1 MDNKS
6 KIMVA
11 GAALLAAALLR
22 RPAAAAEDLFE
33 ADFTV
38 LDDENSQ
45 PIQGAR
51 VALSDRSAITDADGE
66 AAIRLQTEGLY
77 DFEVTRAGYEP
88 LEGSFVAE

>member
-11 GAALLAAALLR
+11 GAALLAAVLLR
-22 RPAAAAEDLFE
+22 RSAAAAEDLFE

-38 LDDENSQ
+38 LDDDTGQ
-45 PIQGAR
+45 PIPGAR
-51 VALSDRSAITDADGE
+51 VALLGRAATTDVNGE
-66 AAIRLQTEGLY
+66 TAIRLQVEGLY

-88 LEGSFVAE
+88 FEGSFVAE